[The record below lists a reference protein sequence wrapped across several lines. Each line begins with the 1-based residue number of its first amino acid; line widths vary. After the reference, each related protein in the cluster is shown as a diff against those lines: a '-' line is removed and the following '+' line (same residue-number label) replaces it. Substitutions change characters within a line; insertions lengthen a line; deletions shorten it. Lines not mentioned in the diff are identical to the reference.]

1 MTSHQNPS
9 LADSGFIS
17 PTTSALLQLQ
27 KAAERG
33 KYTAADWEAYAVYL
47 HAIDN
52 ELEAGNE
59 AEALRLSRR
68 GEELGFESGRCSETA
83 LMQMRALIGAGT
95 ANNGTM
101 YLIMR
106 RLRQVALMDQG
117 IRRS

>member
-9 LADSGFIS
+9 LSDSGFIS

-27 KAAERG
+27 RAAERG

-47 HAIDN
+47 DAIDN
-52 ELEAGNE
+52 ELEAGNK

-68 GEELGFESGRCSETA
+68 GEELGFESRRTA
-83 LMQMRALIGAGT
+83 LMQMRALIAAGT

-101 YLIMR
+101 YLITR
-106 RLRQVALMDQG
+106 RLRQLALMD
-117 IRRS
+117 